1 MSLPPQTFPGGVI
14 SFQSLVTLAHFLPW
28 RMALQGGEGSFLGG
42 WLALSDVL
50 GME

>member
-14 SFQSLVTLAHFLPW
+14 SFQSLVTLAHFLHW
-28 RMALQGGEGSFLGG
+28 GMASQSGEGSFLGG
-42 WLALSDVL
+42 WLALRDVL